1 MIVKLSTQPLVIPL
15 SSVLEV
21 LRVHK
26 ENIST
31 VNNKPVIRLRDTVL
45 PLINVEK
52 IMFGKKIED
61 SAKIWQYVV
70 VVGIAEKS
78 YGIEVEGLIGQKEVV
93 IKSIGNYFGKIPGI
107 AGSTIMGDGSV
118 VMIADLNELINHS
131 LK

>member
-1 MIVKLSTQPLVIPL
+1 M
-15 SSVLEV
+15 
-21 LRVHK
+21 HK